1 LAKRLIEVS
10 ETADDGEPKTGR
22 RFYYLAL
29 SRGYIRP
36 DMSDSDT
43 GKRSR
48 NAAYKRVTDVLGG
61 LRRNGG
67 LPWRAVLDLTREL
80 TEWQT
85 FDSSRDARAYL
96 RRIYSE
102 DRWIGQY
109 YRPLLI
115 VEKDTMEPVCRPMAE
130 RWQIP
135 FTSSRGYAS
144 LKLQH
149 DVARNVQERYA
160 ATKQLARVYFISDL
174 DPSGLDLQRAWEKA
188 MNNFLAM
195 CIFKRIALT
204 QEQVDEHDLG
214 AFALEV
220 KPSDTRSKTYVPEHG
235 PRAWEVDV
243 LEPGVI
249 GAAIDDDIREWLDD
263 DAWQRREIEIDA
275 ARRLL

>member
-1 LAKRLIEVS
+1 MQE
-10 ETADDGEPKTGR
+10 
-22 RFYYLAL
+22 
-29 SRGYIRP
+29 RG
-36 DMSDSDT
+36 T
-43 GKRSR
+43 
-48 NAAYKRVTDVLGG
+48 
-61 LRRNGG
+61 
-67 LPWRAVLDLTREL
+67 
-80 TEWQT
+80 
-85 FDSSRDARAYL
+85 RDARGYL
-96 RRIYSE
+96 RSIYSE
-102 DRWIGQY
+102 DQWIGQL
-109 YRPLLI
+109 YRPLLM
-115 VEKDTMEPVCRPMAE
+115 VEKDTMEPVCRPMAS

-135 FTSSRGYAS
+135 FASSRGYAS

-149 DVARNVQERYA
+149 DVARSVQERYA

-188 MNNFLAM
+188 MSNFLAM

-235 PRAWEVDV
+235 PQAWEVDV

-249 GAAIDDDIREWLDD
+249 RAAIDDDILEWLDD
-263 DAWQRREIEIDA
+263 AAWKRREIEIDA

>member
-1 LAKRLIEVS
+1 
-10 ETADDGEPKTGR
+10 
-22 RFYYLAL
+22 
-29 SRGYIRP
+29 
-36 DMSDSDT
+36 M
-43 GKRSR
+43 
-48 NAAYKRVTDVLGG
+48 
-61 LRRNGG
+61 
-67 LPWRAVLDLTREL
+67 
-80 TEWQT
+80 
-85 FDSSRDARAYL
+85 
-96 RRIYSE
+96 
-102 DRWIGQY
+102 
-109 YRPLLI
+109 
-115 VEKDTMEPVCRPMAE
+115 
-130 RWQIP
+130 
-135 FTSSRGYAS
+135 
-144 LKLQH
+144 KLQH

-220 KPSDTRSKTYVPEHG
+220 KPSDTRSKAYVPEHG
-235 PRAWEVDV
+235 PQAWEVDV

-249 GAAIDDDIREWLDD
+249 RAAIDDDIREWLDD